1 MTFQPSDSSQGNEE
15 FTLSQEQLQKMGIVL
30 LCLVVLLSI
39 VGYFASPSDR
49 YGKPTLLSPEVK
61 AVEDYRRSA
70 QSWLD
75 QLNTLDGEIAGLL
88 QTDNQGD
95 LFTQSRQVQ
104 QMLQHAVDLAKQVD
118 QTKTPAAAIGYHEQM
133 YAAAMAYLEAARSG
147 MRWVSAPEQ
156 SRKDAAQ
163 AKLGEAQ
170 AARKTLEDN
179 AWMKIR

>member
-1 MTFQPSDSSQGNEE
+1 MTFPPNDSSQRGDEIA
-15 FTLSQEQLQKMGIVL
+15 LSQEQLQKLGIGL

-39 VGYFASPSDR
+39 VGYLASPRDR
-49 YGKPTLLSPEVK
+49 DGKPILLSPEVK

-75 QLNTLDGEIAGLL
+75 QLRTLDGEIAGLL

-95 LFTQSRQVQ
+95 LFTQSRQAQ

-118 QTKTPAAAIGYHEQM
+118 QTQTPAAALGYHEQM
-133 YAAAMAYLEAARSG
+133 YGAAMVYLEAARSG
-147 MRWVSAPEQ
+147 MRWVSAPEP
-156 SRKDAAQ
+156 SRKEDAQ
-163 AKLGEAQ
+163 AKLGQAQ

-179 AWMKIR
+179 EWMKIH